1 MRPLLV
7 VPLFLAGLAAFAATR
22 QPVSDSDFFWHLAI
36 GRDIVAHGVPSVDVY
51 SWTVAG
57 KSVLPDQWLGE
68 LLLYLAYSIGSWS
81 GTIALRAIT
90 VATLIG
96 IIVWTALAERPQR
109 PFIAVLASLPAIALS
124 RFAWTDRPE
133 LFGL

>member
-1 MRPLLV
+1 LDRRLRRCDGASAAATSAMRPLLV
-7 VPLFLAGLAAFAATR
+7 VTLFLAGLAAFSATR

-68 LLLYLAYSIGSWS
+68 LLLYLAYSIASW
-81 GTIALRAIT
+81 
-90 VATLIG
+90 
-96 IIVWTALAERPQR
+96 
-109 PFIAVLASLPAIALS
+109 
-124 RFAWTDRPE
+124 
-133 LFGL
+133 